1 MFCGDDLPVP
11 QLPVLAPSPSTESP
25 WFPFNYSPTLLR
37 IIPTMSSSPSLP
49 WASSSLSSPQA
60 ATSTAVTESAAKLA
74 AWQPALYLVV
84 VLGAY
89 VIRKPH
95 PRHHTHGSPSPTTLI
110 SLLFTNSHRR
120 HHRWHHPAHLERRL
134 AQAAPATCEN
144 GSNDATRFDLLL
156 SLGYVLFMSFG
167 SRGGSLRF

>member
-1 MFCGDDLPVP
+1 
-11 QLPVLAPSPSTESP
+11 
-25 WFPFNYSPTLLR
+25 
-37 IIPTMSSSPSLP
+37 MSSSPSLP
-49 WASSSLSSPQA
+49 WESSSLSSPQA

-74 AWQPALYLVV
+74 AWQPALYLAV

-95 PRHHTHGSPSPTTLI
+95 PAPPYAWEPLSHNTYLP
-110 SLLFTNSHRR
+110 LFTNSHRR
-120 HHRWHHPAHLERRL
+120 HHRRHHPAHLERRL

-167 SRGGSLRF
+167 SRGGS